1 MTRRSMQRRMGTA
14 AALEA
19 FNAGWLALVL
29 FVVAGVPASTANLAG
44 FAVLGALLLEGSA
57 YWTLK
62 RRQLRAGA
70 RRPSGLTVLRALRRA
85 NVVVLA
91 GALVVLAVA
100 AARQPGLEVWPGLAF
115 WAFAVLEHVNYFH
128 VQLSHQ
134 SRADLRRLLR
144 TRRLRTAHLAA
155 DLTRCR

>member
-1 MTRRSMQRRMGTA
+1 RSDDTSEPEPALCSIDARAGPRREAPMTRRSMQRRMGTA

-70 RRPSGLTVLRALRRA
+70 RCPSGLTVLRALR
-85 NVVVLA
+85 
-91 GALVVLAVA
+91 
-100 AARQPGLEVWPGLAF
+100 
-115 WAFAVLEHVNYFH
+115 
-128 VQLSHQ
+128 
-134 SRADLRRLLR
+134 
-144 TRRLRTAHLAA
+144 
-155 DLTRCR
+155 

>member
-1 MTRRSMQRRMGTA
+1 MARRSMQRRMGA
-14 AALEA
+14 APALEA
-19 FNAGWLALVL
+19 FTAGWLARVL

-70 RRPSGLTVLRALRRA
+70 RCPSGLTVLRALRRA

-91 GALVVLAVA
+91 GHWWYWRSPPRANRAWRA
-100 AARQPGLEVWPGLAF
+100 GPDWRSGRSPWWGL
-115 WAFAVLEHVNYFH
+115 
-128 VQLSHQ
+128 
-134 SRADLRRLLR
+134 
-144 TRRLRTAHLAA
+144 
-155 DLTRCR
+155 